1 MSPVLAGLA
10 LVIALAVVVILI
22 AMRKKTASPAAH
34 APVSPTASA
43 PVSPPAS
50 APVSPPASATAG
62 RATLAAATRPVSAP
76 APIAAAA
83 KPAPAVGELP
93 AVLDKVSC
101 TFNTAL
107 HGAMPPFGKLSFSG
121 GVVLFEASSRVVTKA
136 GGLGEDGSSTLQSLG
151 AIEMGKFRFEIE
163 AATVQ
168 RIDFG
173 PKSATVHADSG
184 TYLFEGLATCGPLLK
199 PWFGSHGLED

>member
-1 MSPVLAGLA
+1 M
-10 LVIALAVVVILI
+10 
-22 AMRKKTASPAAH
+22 
-34 APVSPTASA
+34 
-43 PVSPPAS
+43 
-50 APVSPPASATAG
+50 
-62 RATLAAATRPVSAP
+62 
-76 APIAAAA
+76 
-83 KPAPAVGELP
+83 
-93 AVLDKVSC
+93 LDKVSC